1 MKMTRVERQFNRL
14 DVNASTRRVNPGHV
28 TVTGVQRL
36 YRGAQLRLEPEP
48 EVTIN
53 GKYVRRT
60 YVRTSQNSTSTVT
73 LNIESP
79 SMSNC
84 MFVQG
89 FSLTLSLTLSNLV
102 MSDSPAQLSL
112 PAINIAL
119 SLVPSGTTGFAASF
133 KGTSEGLVTEKMTEK
148 NSAYVQE
155 RPREDPGPRQS
166 SRSCFSVPPDG
177 H

>member
-28 TVTGVQRL
+28 TVTGVQRLRL

-73 LNIESP
+73 LNIESS

-89 FSLTLSLTLSNLV
+89 FSLKL
-102 MSDSPAQLSL
+102 
-112 PAINIAL
+112 
-119 SLVPSGTTGFAASF
+119 
-133 KGTSEGLVTEKMTEK
+133 
-148 NSAYVQE
+148 
-155 RPREDPGPRQS
+155 
-166 SRSCFSVPPDG
+166 
-177 H
+177 